1 MSAAFVKS
9 RTVTSNRSGCFNKR
23 FNRTAAGSRRFKFCR
38 NRTGSIERSP
48 LSSPLKKNETI
59 QQQKMM
65 NQSIML
71 QPQTHLFSPAELLQ
85 FVCARSDARS
95 WQDAESRV
103 LCQRA

>member
-1 MSAAFVKS
+1 MSSAFVQSK
-9 RTVTSNRSGCFNKR
+9 TVASNRSGR
-23 FNRTAAGSRRFKFCR
+23 LSSRSSRRAAGTPRFKFCR

-85 FVCARSDARS
+85 FVCARSDAR
-95 WQDAESRV
+95 
-103 LCQRA
+103 